1 MNEDPEKLELRIDQL
16 LRRQPARRAP
26 PALQARVLAQL
37 NARAMAHATPQGAR
51 PWWRKGFAHWPTAA
65 RVGFLLASYGFVRLA
80 LLGVMSVR
88 AMLQTDNIA
97 GAVSPAVSRL
107 QAGAEVLNAI
117 VSTGE
122 LVIRAIP
129 AGWLYGAAACGVA
142 LYAALFGIGTVA
154 YRTLY
159 VNK

>member
-1 MNEDPEKLELRIDQL
+1 MNEDPEKLELRVDQL

-37 NARAMAHATPQGAR
+37 NARAIAEQAR
-51 PWWRKGFAHWPTAA
+51 PWWRKGFAHWPTVA

-80 LLGVMSVR
+80 LLGVMSVS

-122 LVIRAIP
+122 LVIQAIP

-142 LYAALFGIGTVA
+142 LYAALFGIGAVA